1 MHSRPQ
7 TKNSLHLC
15 GTDNQ
20 QSNNKIQKMK
30 GIKFMFSIIK
40 NRAELEEILNSED
53 YANKKL
59 HIHAAGHLARFEHLD
74 KNGNKDQRTADWR
87 YFIVS
92 DSKHSEET
100 IRSEFFDMVKQDEF
114 TSRKHM
120 RIETDAL
127 HRVIEM
133 YSSETVS
140 TFYYG
145 FWGSPELEK
154 DDIKDLI
161 NNL

>member
-1 MHSRPQ
+1 
-7 TKNSLHLC
+7 
-15 GTDNQ
+15 
-20 QSNNKIQKMK
+20 
-30 GIKFMFSIIK
+30 MFSIIK

-59 HIHAAGHLARFEHLD
+59 HIYAAGHLAKFEHLYE
-74 KNGNKDQRTADWR
+74 NGNKDRHTADWR

-92 DSKHSEET
+92 DSKRSEET

-120 RIETDAL
+120 KIETDAL
-127 HRVIEM
+127 HKVIEM
-133 YSSETVS
+133 YSSETES
-140 TFYYG
+140 ILYYG

-154 DDIKDLI
+154 DDIIDFLD
-161 NNL
+161 NL

>member
-1 MHSRPQ
+1 
-7 TKNSLHLC
+7 
-15 GTDNQ
+15 
-20 QSNNKIQKMK
+20 
-30 GIKFMFSIIK
+30 MFSIIK

-59 HIHAAGHLARFEHLD
+59 HIHAAGHLAKFEHLD
-74 KNGNKDQRTADWR
+74 ENGNKDQHTADWR

-100 IRSEFFDMVKQDEF
+100 IRSEFFDMVKQVEF

-120 RIETDAL
+120 KIETDAL
-127 HRVIEM
+127 
-133 YSSETVS
+133 S
-140 TFYYG
+140 TLYYG

-154 DDIKDLI
+154 DDIRDFLD
-161 NNL
+161 NLSV